1 MAPGA
6 GTLIYDGILSGSA
19 IASAVDG
26 AADGI
31 SGESFISIPNVN
43 NNAVMVVHVE
53 GTP

>member
-6 GTLIYDGILSGSA
+6 GTLIYNGALSGEA
-19 IASAVDG
+19 IKDAIDT